1 MGYHGT
7 REEPG
12 TFLGDTFFAQ
22 NYCVLGA
29 GAIYA
34 HSATLIFQGN
44 VNFVNN
50 SGSNG
55 GALALYA
62 GSEIVIG
69 MHTHLK
75 FIGNHA
81 NHFGGAIYVD
91 NANHQM
97 FSTFN
102 FMSCFYKLVDIVN
115 TSINYHVVLENNSA
129 DYAGSGLYGGWIDFC
144 TNDQEKRFTGSIFD
158 SLFQVNERELN
169 SSAIASNP
177 MHQIQCVYVCAL
189 TQDLNVVLHST
200 TFQFILVQQFEYLQL
215 LWVRDLE
222 LYHPQLTVAFCME

>member
-1 MGYHGT
+1 MVL
-7 REEPG
+7 EKSQV
-12 TFLGDTFFAQ
+12 TFLGDIILAQ

-29 GAIYA
+29 GTIYA
-34 HSATLIFQGN
+34 HSATLIFHGN

-50 SGSNG
+50 SGFNG

-91 NANHQM
+91 NANHQV

-102 FMSCFYKLVDIVN
+102 FISCFYKLEDIVN
-115 TSINYHVVLENNSA
+115 TSIHVVLENNSA

-144 TNDQEKRFTGSIFD
+144 TNDQEKRFIFD
-158 SLFQVNERELN
+158 CFRSIKGN
-169 SSAIASNP
+169 
-177 MHQIQCVYVCAL
+177 
-189 TQDLNVVLHST
+189 
-200 TFQFILVQQFEYLQL
+200 
-215 LWVRDLE
+215 
-222 LYHPQLTVAFCME
+222 